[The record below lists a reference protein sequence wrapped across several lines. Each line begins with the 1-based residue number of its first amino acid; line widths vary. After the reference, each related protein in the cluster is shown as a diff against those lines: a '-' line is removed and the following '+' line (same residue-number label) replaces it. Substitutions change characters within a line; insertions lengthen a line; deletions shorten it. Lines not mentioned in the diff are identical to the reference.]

1 MRKHISIAAL
11 AIVASAGTAS
21 ADFKTDF
28 GVAWDGN
35 GQLAVEF
42 NFASIEPLS
51 SFITSGGA
59 NANFTGWFGDAPG
72 FANFEEDEADEGLF
86 VVPSGTVVGFEL
98 ISTDPAFRVYDPFF
112 DSPLAPG
119 GTFILG
125 SVERDEFG
133 VVISGFDDHPFW
145 AVDTLS
151 PDFDENVF
159 AYSVSFRLFD
169 ARTDG
174 QAIAPTDVITVEFSR
189 IPSPASAA
197 LLGLAGLAIGRRRQ
211 H

>member
-1 MRKHISIAAL
+1 MRKHISITAL

-21 ADFKTDF
+21 ADFLTDF
-28 GVAWDGN
+28 GVAWDGT

-42 NFASIEPLS
+42 NFDSIEPIS
-51 SFITSGGA
+51 SFIVNGGA
-59 NANFTGWFGDAPG
+59 NGDFTGYFSDEPG

-98 ISTDPAFRVYDPFF
+98 IAADPAFRVYDPFF
-112 DSPLAPG
+112 DAALAPG

-133 VVISGFDDHPFW
+133 VVTSGFDDHPFW

-151 PDFDENVF
+151 PEFDENIF
-159 AYSVSFRLFD
+159 TYSVSFRLFD

-197 LLGLAGLAIGRRRQ
+197 LFGLAGLAFGRRRRS
-211 H
+211 